1 MKKSEFTSS
10 FGDIL
15 VINGTLLT
23 VTNKFG
29 DTYTGYLDENGRVVA
44 KSAKGLGYL
53 SRAFKEYIEIK
64 YLSQFGCSKH
74 CY

>member
-10 FGDIL
+10 YGD
-15 VINGTLLT
+15 LLIISENKLS

-44 KSAKGLGYL
+44 KSAKGLGYIL
-53 SRAFKEYIEIK
+53 RAYNEFTRK
-64 YLSQFGCSKH
+64 
-74 CY
+74 

>member
-15 VINGTLLT
+15 VINGTSLK

-29 DTYTGYLDENGRVVA
+29 DTYTGYLDKNNKPVA

-53 SRAFKEYIEIK
+53 SRAFKEYIE
-64 YLSQFGCSKH
+64 SK
-74 CY
+74 

>member
-10 FGDIL
+10 YGD
-15 VINGTLLT
+15 LLIISENKLS

-53 SRAFKEYIEIK
+53 SRAYNEFTRK
-64 YLSQFGCSKH
+64 
-74 CY
+74 

>member
-10 FGDIL
+10 YGD
-15 VINGTLLT
+15 LLIISENKLS
-23 VTNKFG
+23 VTNKFD

-53 SRAFKEYIEIK
+53 SRAYNEFTRK
-64 YLSQFGCSKH
+64 
-74 CY
+74 

>member
-15 VINGTLLT
+15 VINGTSLK

-29 DTYTGYLDENGRVVA
+29 DTYTGYLDENGKPVA
-44 KSAKGLGYL
+44 KSAKGLGYI
-53 SRAFKEYIEIK
+53 SRAYNEFKVNK
-64 YLSQFGCSKH
+64 
-74 CY
+74 

>member
-15 VINGTLLT
+15 VINGTSLT
-23 VTNKFG
+23 VTNKFS
-29 DTYTGYLDENGRVVA
+29 DSYTGYLDENGKPVA

-53 SRAFKEYIEIK
+53 SRAFKEYVE
-64 YLSQFGCSKH
+64 SK
-74 CY
+74 